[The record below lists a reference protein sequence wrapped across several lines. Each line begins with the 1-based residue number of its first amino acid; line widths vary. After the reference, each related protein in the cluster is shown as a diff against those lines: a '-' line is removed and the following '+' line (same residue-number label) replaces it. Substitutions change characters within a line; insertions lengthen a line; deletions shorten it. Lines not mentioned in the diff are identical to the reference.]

1 MHLRSCFMYW
11 NTHLATN
18 MARVHTACQPI
29 CLGLAPLD
37 TRTCLVYTVWSHIR
51 KFDNQ
56 LYSLNGW
63 AVNRYMPLVIL
74 VVFGQAVIAYLL
86 VDQIVVRRRQGPPP
100 EELTETRAEI
110 PISDEPEAIYRGLG
124 EILINPADTTGNEA
138 FRFLRT
144 SISLGVAP
152 GTLATELDLRQPI
165 LRDLVISILTSKT
178 TEEIDDPEDREF
190 IKDEI
195 KFSVERLL
203 RLDAIQGEILEVYFT
218 DFIIQ

>member
-1 MHLRSCFMYW
+1 M
-11 NTHLATN
+11 
-18 MARVHTACQPI
+18 
-29 CLGLAPLD
+29 
-37 TRTCLVYTVWSHIR
+37 
-51 KFDNQ
+51 
-56 LYSLNGW
+56 
-63 AVNRYMPLVIL
+63 NRYMPLVIL

-86 VDQIVVRRRQGPPP
+86 VDQIVVRRLMGPPP

-110 PISDEPEAIYRGLG
+110 PISDVPEAIYRGLG

-152 GTLATELDLRQPI
+152 GTLAMELDLRQPI

-195 KFSVERLL
+195 KFSMERLL